1 MVRTNCLAGGKAL
14 TIYGVFAGKFTTVM
28 FSIWKPFNA
37 LIPNLVSWQDVNS
50 DKLFPGLEIWGQVI
64 DPYNAIPLVFHA
76 PYHIGAA
83 SLSQR

>member
-14 TIYGVFAGKFTTVM
+14 TIYGVFAGKFITVM

-50 DKLFPGLEIWGQVI
+50 DKIVSRP
-64 DPYNAIPLVFHA
+64 
-76 PYHIGAA
+76 
-83 SLSQR
+83 